1 MARYDVLLF
10 DLDDTL
16 LDFAIAEKSAL
27 KRAFEGVGYAYDE
40 EKHLPLYQHHNR
52 ASWAA
57 FEAGTIDLET
67 LKTGRFQKFC
77 DAVSPALDPD
87 LFRRFFVMY
96 LGESAHSIAGAAR
109 VVQALSKQ
117 YRLALITNG
126 LKDVQRARL
135 KRWELAVHFP
145 VVVISDEIGAK
156 KPDPEFFDHTLRSLG
171 YPDKERCL
179 IIGDSLTSD
188 IQGGANAGIET
199 CWFNPGGKSRG
210 NGPAPTYEIQELRE
224 LLDLLFVP

>member
-16 LDFAIAEKSAL
+16 LDFAVAEKSAL
-27 KRAFEGVGYAYDE
+27 KRAFESVGYPYDE

-52 ASWAA
+52 ANWAA
-57 FEAGTIDLET
+57 FEAGEIDVDT
-67 LKTGRFQKFC
+67 LKTKRFKDFC
-77 DAVSPALDPD
+77 DAISPIFDPD

-96 LGESAHSIAGAAR
+96 LGESAHSIAGAPR

-171 YPDKERCL
+171 HPDKDRCL

-188 IQGGANAGIET
+188 IQGGVNAGIET
-199 CWFNPGGKSRG
+199 CWFNPHGKNAEGG
-210 NGPAPTYEIQELRE
+210 ATPTYQVKELRE
-224 LLDLLFVP
+224 LLDLLLDP